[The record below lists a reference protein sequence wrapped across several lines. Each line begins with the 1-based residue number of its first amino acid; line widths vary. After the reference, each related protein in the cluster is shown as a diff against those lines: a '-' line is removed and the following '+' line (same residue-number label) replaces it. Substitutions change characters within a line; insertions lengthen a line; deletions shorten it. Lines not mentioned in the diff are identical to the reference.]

1 MDKKEQD
8 KGELK
13 YSDLNLP
20 TFTYSTKI
28 GRIGSVDLDMSDAL
42 KAFVLSGL
50 SGIVVGHS
58 ETGKSY
64 FGKLVNRHYFGNNG
78 ILIQGA
84 SMEENSDLIT
94 QIAKKINLKEANVEV
109 VKEILGKPYWLV
121 EEIGAIPKPLQSS
134 FYPVGD
140 GILPHQGK
148 QYPLGTELE
157 GGNRY
162 FSLLATS
169 NSINGEDKT
178 GEEYGNFGI
187 TRATASR
194 FHLCFDLRHYSR
206 TKKDLLDMLL
216 EDRSFINPR
225 HSVSSDKENQGIT
238 DKILQAYRHINKS
251 ASTPSLEELAA
262 WQLIS
267 MGTSNC
273 IKGSPHQK
281 TRDSWENECPD
292 CNHSDKCK
300 SKFFNAYE
308 LLRTQDAVRLYANAL
323 AYMASLKDPNAEI
336 SASDAVFTAAK
347 FALAG
352 KVGIVNPHVLREYNG
367 AEGRLIEDTMN
378 KLKEEYQNNEDFLV
392 ASLEEA
398 KKGNIL
404 TRFFE
409 HGGAIGD
416 YSLLSKEKQ
425 KKHRPIEP
433 YSDNRSIGFSH
444 VIPFLEGVSKKY
456 SKKDGKEE

>member
-8 KGELK
+8 KKELK
-13 YSDLNLP
+13 YEDLSLP

-64 FGKLVNRHYFGNNG
+64 FGKLVNKHYFGNNG

-109 VKEILGKPYWLV
+109 DIDILNKPYWLV

-148 QYPLGTELE
+148 QYPLGTEL
-157 GGNRY
+157 GDGNRY

-206 TKKDLLDMLL
+206 TKKDLSDMLL
-216 EDRSFINPR
+216 EDREFINPR
-225 HSVSSDKENQGIT
+225 HSVSSGKENQGIT
-238 DKILQAYRHINKS
+238 DKILQAYKNINKS
-251 ASTPSLEELAA
+251 ASNPSLEELAA

-273 IKGSPHQK
+273 INGSPHQK
-281 TRDSWENECPD
+281 IRDSWEHECPE

-308 LLRTQDAVRLYANAL
+308 LLRTQDAVRIYANAL
-323 AYMASLKDPNAEI
+323 AYTASLKDPNAEI
-336 SASDAVFTAAK
+336 SASDAIFTAAK

-352 KVGIVNPHVLREYNG
+352 KVGLVNPNILREYNG
-367 AEGRLIEDTMN
+367 AEGKLIEDAIN
-378 KLKEEYQNNEDFLV
+378 GLREEYGKNEDYIH

-398 KKGNIL
+398 KKGNVFS
-404 TRFFE
+404 RFFE
-409 HGGAIGD
+409 YDGAIGD

-425 KKHRPIEP
+425 KKVKLIEP
-433 YSDNRSIGFSH
+433 YTDNGSIGLSH
-444 VIPFLEGVSKKY
+444 MTSFLEGVSKKY
-456 SKKDGKEE
+456 SKKKEE